1 MASIHTSSGP
11 SGSSAISGSCRAA
24 PARRSSGW
32 SRKRL
37 RRGSPSRPM
46 RRFFLLLLFAALAH
60 DAAAQYPSRPIRLLA
75 GFPPGGGPDIV
86 ARLLAPK
93 LSEALGQPVVVE
105 NRVGSTGTIAGEA
118 VAKSPPDGHTL
129 LLGHDGLFVI
139 NPHLYKEMP
148 IDPSKDLA
156 PVASLVS
163 NGFFLAINP
172 SVPAKNFTEFIE
184 YARRAD
190 PPLQYGSGGNG
201 SQHHLTMERLK
212 TRAGFKAV
220 HVPYKGGAPATTA
233 TVAGEVSAMMS
244 GTSTAGQ
251 IRAGRLRAIAYTGPQ
266 RSRVLPEVP
275 AIAEFYPDFVMVQ
288 WYGLF
293 VPAGT
298 PDHVIARLRAETN
311 KILLLPDLREKLAN
325 AGGVEPW
332 ITTPEEFAAQVRSE
346 YATYGKLVKE
356 VGAKID

>member
-1 MASIHTSSGP
+1 
-11 SGSSAISGSCRAA
+11 
-24 PARRSSGW
+24 
-32 SRKRL
+32 
-37 RRGSPSRPM
+37 M
-46 RRFFLLLLFAALAH
+46 RQSFFPLLFAALAALSLH
-60 DAAAQYPSRPIRLLA
+60 DAAAQYPSRPIRLLV

-93 LSEALGQPVVVE
+93 LAEALGQPVVVE
-105 NRVGSTGTIAGEA
+105 NRIGSTGTLAGDA
-118 VAKSPPDGHTL
+118 VAKSPADGHAL
-129 LLGHDGLFVI
+129 LVGQDGLFVI
-139 NPHLYKEMP
+139 NPHLYREMP
-148 IDPSKDLA
+148 IDPLKDLV
-156 PVASLVS
+156 PVTSLVS

-172 SVPAKNFTEFIE
+172 SVPARDFAEFIE

-212 TRAGFKAV
+212 ARTGIKMV

-251 IRAGRLRAIAYTGPQ
+251 IRAGRLRAIAFTGPQ
-266 RSRVLPEVP
+266 RSRVLPDVP
-275 AIAEFYPDFVMVQ
+275 TIAEFYPDFVMVQ

-293 VPAGT
+293 APAGT
-298 PDHVIARLRAETN
+298 PDAVIARLRTETN
-311 KILLLPDLREKLAN
+311 KILVLPDVKERLSN

-332 ITTPEEFAAQVRSE
+332 ITAPEEFAAQIRSE